1 MKTLKSIILTSILTL
16 TLVSC
21 DMDKYPYDKIPLDSA
36 AKSFADC
43 QKLRTGMYR
52 DLRIIGVSVNAL
64 ASEIQADGFIPLS
77 YFGNQLGAIYRWE
90 ANASESTFSTV
101 WSNCYVTIAQ
111 CNLLIKSIEKLQEE
125 DI

>member
-43 QKLRTGMYR
+43 QKLRTYGSSEFQSMHWHLKYKR
-52 DLRIIGVSVNAL
+52 MVLFRSLTLAINSEPFIVGKQTPQKVLFLLYGVIATSLLPNV
-64 ASEIQADGFIPLS
+64 
-77 YFGNQLGAIYRWE
+77 IY
-90 ANASESTFSTV
+90 SLKV
-101 WSNCYVTIAQ
+101 
-111 CNLLIKSIEKLQEE
+111 
-125 DI
+125 

>member
-90 ANASESTFSTV
+90 AKLPQKVLFLLYGV
-101 WSNCYVTIAQ
+101 IATS
-111 CNLLIKSIEKLQEE
+111 LLPNVIYSLKV
-125 DI
+125 

>member
-64 ASEIQADGFIPLS
+64 ASEIQGWFYSALLLWQSTRSHLS
-77 YFGNQLGAIYRWE
+77 LGSKRLRKYFFYCME
-90 ANASESTFSTV
+90 
-101 WSNCYVTIAQ
+101 
-111 CNLLIKSIEKLQEE
+111 
-125 DI
+125 

>member
-77 YFGNQLGAIYRWE
+77 YFGNQLGA
-90 ANASESTFSTV
+90 STV
-101 WSNCYVTIAQ
+101 GKQTPQKVLFLLYGVIATS
-111 CNLLIKSIEKLQEE
+111 LLPNVIYSLKA
-125 DI
+125 